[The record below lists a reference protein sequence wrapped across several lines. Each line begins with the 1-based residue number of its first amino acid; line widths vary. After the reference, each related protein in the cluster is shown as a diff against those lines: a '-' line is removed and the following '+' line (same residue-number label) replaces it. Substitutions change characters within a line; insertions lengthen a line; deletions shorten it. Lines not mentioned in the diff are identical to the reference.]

1 MKKTTM
7 TLVLML
13 ALVVG
18 MIHVAS
24 AQQATSVVAL
34 AISSCQVTGNEYTVA
49 TWHPLTI
56 STNVAL
62 AQICTITVVNR
73 TPTVEQ
79 RVKFY
84 EWGRIG
90 TSSASVRLI
99 WEEAVGATPYTVT
112 TTSTT
117 TFDGVEPTKTITFVE
132 RWLLQV
138 KRGLAIQKSSPD
150 SVVDVSVQYR

>member
-1 MKKTTM
+1 MKK
-7 TLVLML
+7 VFNVML
-13 ALVVG
+13 ALALILSIG
-18 MIHVAS
+18 TVAS

-34 AISSCQVTGNEYTVA
+34 AISSCPVTGNTYDSTV
-49 TWHPLTI
+49 WHPLTI

-62 AQICTITVVNR
+62 GQICTITVTNR
-73 TPTVEQ
+73 NPAVQ
-79 RVKFY
+79 QNVKFY

-99 WEEAVGATPYTVT
+99 WQESVGMTPYTVT

-117 TFDGVEPTKTITFVE
+117 TFIGCEPTKTITFVE